1 MAIFFYL
8 DVKDLFKIELKVI
21 SNILDSKINQV
32 MNSFAVIVE
41 LLFVANLLLTG
52 TSHCAELKLR
62 QLNSPSIESVQRSSI
77 STSTPVQRNNVAKI
91 AGSLLV
97 GENLAAGDENTINIV
112 EVYTSLLNQNSNDSK
127 LQQAIIALLKSKY
140 TTISPNKDSFG

>member
-41 LLFVANLLLTG
+41 LLFVANLLLTK
-52 TSHCAELKLR
+52 TSHCAEIKLR